1 MSYVSTLGYFSS
13 TLFHKLTHLRSF
25 SPLSPARTPPGRP
38 SKICFEPP
46 SDFGIFWKWTKR
58 PKRPKRPVTH
68 LKPHFCV
75 DFGLSLRYGSP
86 ASGEQNWSPPNKEKT
101 KMDNEENA
109 PNVMSLHYLET
120 NFWVQLESTRVHV
133 GGCNDPHDVGI
144 EDLFRLVSPATSVT
158 NLNENLDLEAIL
170 LAMNTYRYV
179 KNGEYDRLSPVAIEA
194 MEVIDVEDGTAPET
208 VLLPL
213 LKSKLPA
220 ITASVR
226 FLPINDSPLLFY
238 SRKKLININGSS
250 WKHTGCFCIDIDR
263 GKQGNEE
270 DERELW
276 NKCANK
282 LPEVPG
288 FRLMFA
294 SPNGGVKAIFFV
306 DGETRYWLEEGDV
319 PTRLGKHKH
328 VYTQLLEATANCGIF
343 GDPKCCDVGRLTYL
357 YNERS
362 YFTEELNPSFF
373 TPEREG
379 FIPAPETITIAE
391 GDGLPSGLSR
401 FLSWMENKEP
411 AISRFLSYHLTYYPD
426 GYKSPCPCCLGR
438 TTGVSGNKDLWLI
451 PGDEEYGTIRA
462 TCLHSSCTNGVS
474 SVDGKPVKSMQD
486 WLREYEA
493 ETSEAMSAGGRTK
506 TVTHATP
513 VTNEEDGTNTAPVTY
528 EEGNPK
534 EGEADYFEPIISSY
548 VDSHTSRGTTY
559 FSMYKPLS
567 SREILA
573 TAKDYDESKLEMEEV
588 KGNPVPCL
596 SMDNIEYLLTTCFQL
611 YPFYDSTAGD
621 RIVVDMERMNI
632 SAVMDENNFI
642 TPVAQALHEHVYRRY
657 GVLDSR
663 VETALRKKLIDLSNY
678 RLVNVFDRILEQDD
692 WDGEEDRVGKAVDI
706 IADNVDPSWSI
717 DTDETREYI
726 ASLIAHDPATAKK
739 IGLSYD
745 LLDTKN
751 FVREVLKTWLVCA
764 YRKFIHAGDLSRF
777 TNQEEID
784 NMCPVIFGT
793 QGCGKNSFISALV
806 KPLGM
811 KYLWNP
817 SGFRDIDGTNKDNS
831 MKAAESL
838 IAHLDEID
846 NYTLRKDDTGALKQI
861 ITKTQSKVRLP
872 YDKRMV
878 DLYTKVSYIG
888 STNHDAFLI
897 DSSGNRRFIPLFTV
911 GKFNYEKIRD
921 WLQYTNIWPQVKKM
935 AEEDIGV
942 GRYTWERLNKIID
955 YNNREYAMVE
965 GNDTDLLDHAVLLD
979 DMDKRPDGTKFYSL
993 NPITTLR
1000 RLMEQLREDAAITNA
1015 PRITNSDLAKFKN
1028 DLVRKFKL
1036 GSTKDLMRKVRFK
1049 RENAKTGEQYISM
1062 REVTT
1067 VVPRSTYHAIKD
1079 GDYDCLSPR

>member
-1 MSYVSTLGYFSS
+1 
-13 TLFHKLTHLRSF
+13 
-25 SPLSPARTPPGRP
+25 
-38 SKICFEPP
+38 
-46 SDFGIFWKWTKR
+46 
-58 PKRPKRPVTH
+58 
-68 LKPHFCV
+68 
-75 DFGLSLRYGSP
+75 
-86 ASGEQNWSPPNKEKT
+86 
-101 KMDNEENA
+101 
-109 PNVMSLHYLET
+109 
-120 NFWVQLESTRVHV
+120 
-133 GGCNDPHDVGI
+133 
-144 EDLFRLVSPATSVT
+144 
-158 NLNENLDLEAIL
+158 
-170 LAMNTYRYV
+170 
-179 KNGEYDRLSPVAIEA
+179 
-194 MEVIDVEDGTAPET
+194 
-208 VLLPL
+208 
-213 LKSKLPA
+213 
-220 ITASVR
+220 
-226 FLPINDSPLLFY
+226 
-238 SRKKLININGSS
+238 
-250 WKHTGCFCIDIDR
+250 
-263 GKQGNEE
+263 
-270 DERELW
+270 
-276 NKCANK
+276 
-282 LPEVPG
+282 
-288 FRLMFA
+288 
-294 SPNGGVKAIFFV
+294 
-306 DGETRYWLEEGDV
+306 
-319 PTRLGKHKH
+319 
-328 VYTQLLEATANCGIF
+328 
-343 GDPKCCDVGRLTYL
+343 
-357 YNERS
+357 
-362 YFTEELNPSFF
+362 
-373 TPEREG
+373 
-379 FIPAPETITIAE
+379 
-391 GDGLPSGLSR
+391 
-401 FLSWMENKEP
+401 
-411 AISRFLSYHLTYYPD
+411 
-426 GYKSPCPCCLGR
+426 
-438 TTGVSGNKDLWLI
+438 
-451 PGDEEYGTIRA
+451 
-462 TCLHSSCTNGVS
+462 
-474 SVDGKPVKSMQD
+474 
-486 WLREYEA
+486 
-493 ETSEAMSAGGRTK
+493 
-506 TVTHATP
+506 
-513 VTNEEDGTNTAPVTY
+513 
-528 EEGNPK
+528 
-534 EGEADYFEPIISSY
+534 
-548 VDSHTSRGTTY
+548 
-559 FSMYKPLS
+559 MYKPLS

-621 RIVVDMERMNI
+621 RIVVDMDRMNI

-657 GVLDSR
+657 GVPDSR

-692 WDGEEDRVGKAVDI
+692 WDGVEDRVGKAVDI

-935 AEEDIGV
+935 AEDDIGV

-993 NPITTLR
+993 NPVTTLR

-1067 VVPRSTYHAIKD
+1067 VVPRSIYHAIKN
-1079 GDYDCLSPR
+1079 GDFDCLSPR

>member
-1 MSYVSTLGYFSS
+1 
-13 TLFHKLTHLRSF
+13 
-25 SPLSPARTPPGRP
+25 
-38 SKICFEPP
+38 
-46 SDFGIFWKWTKR
+46 
-58 PKRPKRPVTH
+58 
-68 LKPHFCV
+68 
-75 DFGLSLRYGSP
+75 
-86 ASGEQNWSPPNKEKT
+86 
-101 KMDNEENA
+101 MDNEENA

-133 GGCNDPHDVGI
+133 GGCNDPHDIGI
-144 EDLFRLVSPATSVT
+144 EDLFRLVSPATCVT
-158 NLNENLDLEAIL
+158 NLNESLDLESIL

-194 MEVIDVEDGTAPET
+194 MEVIDVEDETAPET

-270 DERELW
+270 YERELW
-276 NKCANK
+276 DKCANK

-294 SPNGGVKAIFFV
+294 SPNGGVKALFCV
-306 DGETRYWLEEGDV
+306 DEETKNWLDDGDI
-319 PTRLGKHKH
+319 PARLGKHKH
-328 VYTQLLEATANCGIF
+328 VYAQLLEATANCGIF
-343 GDPKCCDVGRLTYL
+343 GDSKCCDVGRLTYL

-362 YFTEELNPSFF
+362 YFTEELNPPFF

-379 FIPAPETITIAE
+379 FTPSPETLTIAE

-411 AISRFLSYHLTYYPD
+411 DIARFLSYHLTYYPD

-438 TTGVSGNKDLWLI
+438 TTGASGNKDLWLI

-493 ETSEAMSAGGRTK
+493 ETSEAMSAGRKTK
-506 TVTHATP
+506 TVTYATPVTPKEDGTSTAP
-513 VTNEEDGTNTAPVTY
+513 VTNEEGEAV
-528 EEGNPK
+528 EGNPK
-534 EGEADYFEPIISSY
+534 EDYFEPIISSY
-548 VDSHTSRGTTY
+548 VDSHTSRGTAY

-596 SMDNIEYLLTTCFQL
+596 SMNNIEYLLTTCFQL

-642 TPVAQALHEHVYRRY
+642 TPVAQALHEHVYRRF
-657 GVLDSR
+657 GIPDSR

-993 NPITTLR
+993 NPVTTLR

>member
-1 MSYVSTLGYFSS
+1 MSYISTLGYFSS
-13 TLFHKLTHLRSF
+13 TLFHKSTPLRSF
-25 SPLSPARTPPGRP
+25 FSIFPARTPPGRT
-38 SKICFEPP
+38 SKTYFEPP

-58 PKRPKRPVTH
+58 PKRPKRPVAH
-68 LKPHFCV
+68 LNPHFCV

-120 NFWVQLESTRVHV
+120 DFWVQLESTRVHV

-158 NLNENLDLEAIL
+158 NLNENIDLEAIL

-194 MEVIDVEDGTAPET
+194 MEVIDVEDGMAPET

-282 LPEVPG
+282 LPEVLG

-294 SPNGGVKAIFFV
+294 SPNGGVKALFCV
-306 DGETRYWLEEGDV
+306 DEETKNWLDEGDI

-328 VYTQLLEATANCGIF
+328 VYAQLLEATANCGIF

-379 FIPAPETITIAE
+379 FIPAPETLTITE
-391 GDGLPSGLSR
+391 GEGFPPGLSR

-438 TTGVSGNKDLWLI
+438 TTGASGNKDLWLI

-506 TVTHATP
+506 TVTYATP
-513 VTNEEDGTNTAPVTY
+513 VTNEEDGTSTAPVTN

-657 GVLDSR
+657 GVPDSR

>member
-1 MSYVSTLGYFSS
+1 M
-13 TLFHKLTHLRSF
+13 
-25 SPLSPARTPPGRP
+25 P
-38 SKICFEPP
+38 
-46 SDFGIFWKWTKR
+46 
-58 PKRPKRPVTH
+58 
-68 LKPHFCV
+68 
-75 DFGLSLRYGSP
+75 
-86 ASGEQNWSPPNKEKT
+86 
-101 KMDNEENA
+101 
-109 PNVMSLHYLET
+109 
-120 NFWVQLESTRVHV
+120 
-133 GGCNDPHDVGI
+133 
-144 EDLFRLVSPATSVT
+144 
-158 NLNENLDLEAIL
+158 
-170 LAMNTYRYV
+170 
-179 KNGEYDRLSPVAIEA
+179 
-194 MEVIDVEDGTAPET
+194 
-208 VLLPL
+208 
-213 LKSKLPA
+213 
-220 ITASVR
+220 
-226 FLPINDSPLLFY
+226 
-238 SRKKLININGSS
+238 
-250 WKHTGCFCIDIDR
+250 
-263 GKQGNEE
+263 
-270 DERELW
+270 
-276 NKCANK
+276 
-282 LPEVPG
+282 
-288 FRLMFA
+288 
-294 SPNGGVKAIFFV
+294 
-306 DGETRYWLEEGDV
+306 
-319 PTRLGKHKH
+319 
-328 VYTQLLEATANCGIF
+328 
-343 GDPKCCDVGRLTYL
+343 
-357 YNERS
+357 
-362 YFTEELNPSFF
+362 
-373 TPEREG
+373 
-379 FIPAPETITIAE
+379 
-391 GDGLPSGLSR
+391 
-401 FLSWMENKEP
+401 
-411 AISRFLSYHLTYYPD
+411 
-426 GYKSPCPCCLGR
+426 
-438 TTGVSGNKDLWLI
+438 
-451 PGDEEYGTIRA
+451 
-462 TCLHSSCTNGVS
+462 
-474 SVDGKPVKSMQD
+474 
-486 WLREYEA
+486 
-493 ETSEAMSAGGRTK
+493 
-506 TVTHATP
+506 
-513 VTNEEDGTNTAPVTY
+513 
-528 EEGNPK
+528 
-534 EGEADYFEPIISSY
+534 
-548 VDSHTSRGTTY
+548 
-559 FSMYKPLS
+559 
-567 SREILA
+567 
-573 TAKDYDESKLEMEEV
+573 
-588 KGNPVPCL
+588 
-596 SMDNIEYLLTTCFQL
+596 
-611 YPFYDSTAGD
+611 
-621 RIVVDMERMNI
+621 
-632 SAVMDENNFI
+632 
-642 TPVAQALHEHVYRRY
+642 
-657 GVLDSR
+657 DSR

-692 WDGEEDRVGKAVDI
+692 WDGVEDRVGKAVDI

-935 AEEDIGV
+935 AEDDIGV

-993 NPITTLR
+993 NPVTTLR

-1067 VVPRSTYHAIKD
+1067 VVPRSIYHAIKN
-1079 GDYDCLSPR
+1079 GDFDCLSPR

>member
-1 MSYVSTLGYFSS
+1 
-13 TLFHKLTHLRSF
+13 
-25 SPLSPARTPPGRP
+25 
-38 SKICFEPP
+38 
-46 SDFGIFWKWTKR
+46 
-58 PKRPKRPVTH
+58 
-68 LKPHFCV
+68 
-75 DFGLSLRYGSP
+75 
-86 ASGEQNWSPPNKEKT
+86 
-101 KMDNEENA
+101 MDNEENA

-120 NFWVQLESTRVHV
+120 DFWVQLGSPRVHV

-144 EDLFRLVSPATSVT
+144 DELFRLVSPATCVT
-158 NLNENLDLEAIL
+158 NLNENVDVEAIL

-179 KNGEYDRLSPVAIEA
+179 KNGEYSRLSTVAIEA
-194 MEVIDVEDGTAPET
+194 MEVIDVEEGMEPET
-208 VLLPL
+208 ALLPL

-226 FLPINDSPLLFY
+226 FLPIEDSPLLFY
-238 SRKKLININGSS
+238 SRKKLININGFS
-250 WKHTGCFCIDIDR
+250 WEHTGYFCIDIDR

-270 DERELW
+270 DESELW
-276 NKCANK
+276 SKCTAT

-294 SPNGGVKAIFFV
+294 SPNGGVKAIFCV
-306 DGETRYWLEEGDV
+306 DEETRHWLDEGDI
-319 PTRLGKHKH
+319 PARLGKHKH
-328 VYTQLLEATANCGIF
+328 VYAQLLEDIAARGIF

-379 FIPAPETITIAE
+379 FVAAPETLTIAE
-391 GDGLPSGLSR
+391 GEGFPSGLAR
-401 FLSWMENKEP
+401 FLGWMGTKEP
-411 AISRFLSYHLTYYPD
+411 AIASFLSCHLTYYPD

-462 TCLHSSCTNGVS
+462 TCLHSSCTTGVS

-493 ETSEAMSAGGRTK
+493 ETSEAMSTGGRK
-506 TVTHATP
+506 TVTYSTPLMSATP
-513 VTNEEDGTNTAPVTY
+513 DTNVASNTTEKGDTATANDTNEE
-528 EEGNPK
+528 
-534 EGEADYFEPIISSY
+534 GEANNPIGANSDNPIGANSDYFEPIISSY
-548 VDSHTSRGTTY
+548 VNSHTSRGTTY

-621 RIVVDMERMNI
+621 RIVVDMDRMNI

-657 GVLDSR
+657 GVPDSR

-692 WDGEEDRVGKAVDI
+692 WDGVEDRVGKAVDI

-935 AEEDIGV
+935 AEDDIGV

-993 NPITTLR
+993 NPVTTLR

-1067 VVPRSTYHAIKD
+1067 VVPRSIYHAIKN
-1079 GDYDCLSPR
+1079 GDFDCLSPR

>member
-1 MSYVSTLGYFSS
+1 
-13 TLFHKLTHLRSF
+13 
-25 SPLSPARTPPGRP
+25 
-38 SKICFEPP
+38 
-46 SDFGIFWKWTKR
+46 
-58 PKRPKRPVTH
+58 
-68 LKPHFCV
+68 
-75 DFGLSLRYGSP
+75 
-86 ASGEQNWSPPNKEKT
+86 
-101 KMDNEENA
+101 MDNEENA

-158 NLNENLDLEAIL
+158 NLNENIDLEAIL

-238 SRKKLININGSS
+238 SRKKLINIQPYS
-250 WKHTGCFCIDIDR
+250 WEHTGCFCIDIDR

-276 NKCANK
+276 NKCSAT
-282 LPEVPG
+282 LPKVAG

-294 SPNGGVKAIFFV
+294 SPNGGVKALFCV
-306 DGETRYWLEEGDV
+306 DEETKNWLDEGNI

-328 VYTQLLEATANCGIF
+328 VYAQLLEDIAARGIF

-411 AISRFLSYHLTYYPD
+411 DIARFLSYHLTYYPD

-438 TTGVSGNKDLWLI
+438 TTGASGNKDLWLI

-493 ETSEAMSAGGRTK
+493 ETSEAMSTGSRK
-506 TVTHATP
+506 TVTP
-513 VTNEEDGTNTAPVTY
+513 ITNST
-528 EEGNPK
+528 PK
-534 EGEADYFEPIISSY
+534 EGNTNEKGDTNATPKGDYFEPIISSY

-621 RIVVDMERMNI
+621 RIVVDMDRMNI

-642 TPVAQALHEHVYRRY
+642 TPVSQALHEHVYRRY
-657 GVLDSR
+657 GVPDSR

-1000 RLMEQLREDAAITNA
+1000 RLMEQLREDAAITNT

>member
-1 MSYVSTLGYFSS
+1 
-13 TLFHKLTHLRSF
+13 
-25 SPLSPARTPPGRP
+25 
-38 SKICFEPP
+38 
-46 SDFGIFWKWTKR
+46 
-58 PKRPKRPVTH
+58 
-68 LKPHFCV
+68 
-75 DFGLSLRYGSP
+75 
-86 ASGEQNWSPPNKEKT
+86 
-101 KMDNEENA
+101 MDNEESA

-120 NFWVQLESTRVHV
+120 DFWVQLGSPRVHV

-144 EDLFRLVSPATSVT
+144 DELFRLVSPATCIT
-158 NLNENLDLEAIL
+158 NLNENVDVEAIL

-179 KNGEYDRLSPVAIEA
+179 KNGEYSRLSPVAIEAIEA
-194 MEVIDVEDGTAPET
+194 MEVIDVEEGMEPET
-208 VLLPL
+208 ALLPL
-213 LKSKLPA
+213 IKSKLPA

-226 FLPINDSPLLFY
+226 FLPIEDSPLLFY
-238 SRKKLININGSS
+238 SRKKLININGFS
-250 WKHTGCFCIDIDR
+250 WEHTGYFCIDIDR

-270 DERELW
+270 DESELW
-276 NKCANK
+276 SKCTAT

-294 SPNGGVKAIFFV
+294 SPNGGVKAIFCV
-306 DGETRYWLEEGDV
+306 DEETRYWLDDGDV

-328 VYTQLLEATANCGIF
+328 VYAQLLEDIEARGIF

-379 FIPAPETITIAE
+379 FVPAPETLTIAE
-391 GDGLPSGLSR
+391 GESFPSGLAR
-401 FLSWMENKEP
+401 FLNWMGTKEP
-411 AISRFLSYHLTYYPD
+411 EIAGFLSSHLTYYPD

-451 PGDEEYGTIRA
+451 PGDEEYGTIRS
-462 TCLHSSCTNGVS
+462 TCLHSSCTTGVS

-493 ETSEAMSAGGRTK
+493 ETSEAMSTGGRK
-506 TVTHATP
+506 TVTYSTP
-513 VTNEEDGTNTAPVTY
+513 DTNVASNTTEKGDTATAPVTNDTNATD
-528 EEGNPK
+528 E
-534 EGEADYFEPIISSY
+534 EGEADNLIGANSDYFEPIISSY
-548 VDSHTSRGTTY
+548 VNSHTSRGTTY

-621 RIVVDMERMNI
+621 RIVVDMDRMNI

-642 TPVAQALHEHVYRRY
+642 TPVSQALHEHVYRRY
-657 GVLDSR
+657 GVPDSR

-692 WDGEEDRVGKAVDI
+692 WDGVEDRVGKAVDI

-726 ASLIAHDPATAKK
+726 TSLIAHDPATAKK

-935 AEEDIGV
+935 AEDDIGV

-993 NPITTLR
+993 NPVTTLR

-1067 VVPRSTYHAIKD
+1067 VVPRSIYHAIKN
-1079 GDYDCLSPR
+1079 GDFDCLSPR

>member
-1 MSYVSTLGYFSS
+1 MSYISTLGYFSS
-13 TLFHKLTHLRSF
+13 TLFHKSTPLRSF
-25 SPLSPARTPPGRP
+25 FSIFPARTPPGRT
-38 SKICFEPP
+38 SKTYFEPP

-58 PKRPKRPVTH
+58 PKRPKRPVAH

-158 NLNENLDLEAIL
+158 NLDENIDLEAIL

-194 MEVIDVEDGTAPET
+194 MEVIDVEDGMAPET

-294 SPNGGVKAIFFV
+294 SPNGGVKALFCV
-306 DGETRYWLEEGDV
+306 DEETKNWLDEGNI

-328 VYTQLLEATANCGIF
+328 VYAQLLEATANCGIF

-357 YNERS
+357 YNERG

-379 FIPAPETITIAE
+379 FTPAPETITIAE

-411 AISRFLSYHLTYYPD
+411 AIARFLSYHLTYYPD

-438 TTGVSGNKDLWLI
+438 TTGASGNKDLWLI

-462 TCLHSSCTNGVS
+462 TCLHSSCTNGIS

-506 TVTHATP
+506 TVTYATP
-513 VTNEEDGTNTAPVTY
+513 VTHEEGGTSTAPVTY

-642 TPVAQALHEHVYRRY
+642 TPVSQALHEHVYRRY
-657 GVLDSR
+657 GVPDSR